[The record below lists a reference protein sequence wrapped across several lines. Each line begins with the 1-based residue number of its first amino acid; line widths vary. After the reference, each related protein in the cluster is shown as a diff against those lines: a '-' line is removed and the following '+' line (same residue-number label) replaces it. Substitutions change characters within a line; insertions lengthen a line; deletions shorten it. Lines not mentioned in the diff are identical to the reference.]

1 MGMPDLTFG
10 PVPSR
15 RLGKSLGIN
24 NIPPKI
30 CTYACVYCQLGRTL
44 EMSVRRRSFYEP
56 LEILRAVQVK
66 VERAKAAGE
75 AIDYLTVVPDGEP
88 TLDSRLGETIDLLKP
103 LGIPVAVIT
112 NSSLIGDEAVRA
124 DLRKADWVSLK
135 FDAVSEDVWHKI
147 DRPARLLS
155 LPDVLDGALAFAS
168 SFGGK
173 LVTETMLVQGV
184 NDSAPTLAATAGFIA
199 QLQPSTAYLAIPT
212 RPPAEEWVL
221 PPDEATINRAYHV
234 FSERIAHV
242 EVLIGYEGNAFAQ
255 TGDPAET
262 CLPSPRCTPC
272 VRMLW
277 RSFWLGPAPA
287 KPLVEALVAQG
298 GYPDALRRARLLPAQ
313 TAPARAY
320 DVSVQWSWANP
331 LSTGISGAAPA

>member
-1 MGMPDLTFG
+1 MAMPDLTFG

-44 EMSVRRRSFYEP
+44 EMSVRRRPFYAPED
-56 LEILRAVQVK
+56 ILRAVQAK
-66 VERAKAAGE
+66 VGRAKAAGE
-75 AIDYLTVVPDGEP
+75 AIDYLIVVPDGEP

-135 FDAVSEDVWHKI
+135 FDAITEEVWHKI

-155 LPDVLDGALAFAS
+155 LPDILDGALAFAS

-242 EVLIGYEGNAFAQ
+242 EYLIGYEGNAFAQ
-255 TGDPAET
+255 TGDPAEDLLAIT
-262 CLPSPRCTPC
+262 AVHPMRADAVDEFLARAGAG
-272 VRMLW
+272 W
-277 RSFWLGPAPA
+277 
-287 KPLVEALVAQG
+287 PLVEALVAQG
-298 GYPDALRRARLLPAQ
+298 RLVEMHYGGHAFYLRKLRRPERQ
-313 TAPARAY
+313 T
-320 DVSVQWSWANP
+320 
-331 LSTGISGAAPA
+331 

>member
-1 MGMPDLTFG
+1 MAMPDLTFG

-75 AIDYLTVVPDGEP
+75 AIDYLTLVPDGEP
-88 TLDSRLGETIDLLKP
+88 TLDSRLGQTIDLLRP

-112 NSSLIGDEAVRA
+112 NSSLISDEAVRA

-135 FDAVSEDVWHKI
+135 FDAVTEDVWHKI

-155 LPDVLDGALAFAS
+155 LPNILDGALAFAS

-221 PPDEATINRAYHV
+221 PPDEATINRAYHT

-255 TGDPAET
+255 TGDPAEDLLAIT
-262 CLPSPRCTPC
+262 AVHPMRADAVEEFLARAGAG
-272 VRMLW
+272 W
-277 RSFWLGPAPA
+277 
-287 KPLVEALVAQG
+287 PLVETLVAQG
-298 GYPDALRRARLLPAQ
+298 RLVEMYYGGHAFYLRKLRRPERM
-313 TAPARAY
+313 T
-320 DVSVQWSWANP
+320 
-331 LSTGISGAAPA
+331 

>member
-44 EMSVRRRSFYEP
+44 EMSVRRRPFYAPEDSC
-56 LEILRAVQVK
+56 AVQAK
-66 VERAKAAGE
+66 VGRAKAAGE

-135 FDAVSEDVWHKI
+135 FGAVSEDVWHKI
-147 DRPARLLS
+147 DRPPACCLYRCPGRRAGVCLLIWRQAGDRDHACSRRQRQRANPRRHSQLHRPTSAFHS
-155 LPDVLDGALAFAS
+155 LPCHPRARRQ
-168 SFGGK
+168 K
-173 LVTETMLVQGV
+173 
-184 NDSAPTLAATAGFIA
+184 
-199 QLQPSTAYLAIPT
+199 
-212 RPPAEEWVL
+212 WVL

-255 TGDPAET
+255 TGDAAEDLLAIT
-262 CLPSPRCTPC
+262 AVHPMR
-272 VRMLW
+272 
-277 RSFWLGPAPA
+277 ADA
-287 KPLVEALVAQG
+287 VEEFLA
-298 GYPDALRRARLLPAQ
+298 RARRRLA
-313 TAPARAY
+313 
-320 DVSVQWSWANP
+320 V
-331 LSTGISGAAPA
+331 G